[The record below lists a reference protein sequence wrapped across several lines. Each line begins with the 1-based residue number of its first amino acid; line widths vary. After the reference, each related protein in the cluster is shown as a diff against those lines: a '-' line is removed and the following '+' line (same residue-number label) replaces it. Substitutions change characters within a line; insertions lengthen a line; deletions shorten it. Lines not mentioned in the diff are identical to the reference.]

1 VGEGEI
7 LGFTYRDLKVWQQSV
22 ELSVEIYKF
31 TKSFPREEVFGLTS
45 QLRRA
50 SVSIASSIAEGYGRA
65 SKADFRRFIAIARGS
80 TLEVQTQLLIAQKLE
95 LGSMKPLCAA
105 QEHAEQVGKMLWA
118 LMQRLSIDRNVL
130 WSDS

>member
-1 VGEGEI
+1 
-7 LGFTYRDLKVWQQSV
+7 LKVWQQSV

-31 TKSFPREEVFGLTS
+31 TKTFPREEVLGLTS

-50 SVSIASSIAEGYGRA
+50 SVSIASNIAEGYGRA
-65 SKADFRRFIAIARGS
+65 SKADFRRFISIARGS
-80 TLEVQTQLLIAQKLE
+80 VLEVQTQLLIAQKLE
-95 LGSMKPLCAA
+95 FGGTASLCAV

-118 LMQRLSIDRNVL
+118 LMQRLSGDRNML